1 MRSRIMLSVL
11 MGAFLFTEMMPHA
24 LAEER
29 DLAPKARSA
38 VLMDADTGTILY
50 EKNGREKLPPASITK
65 IMTMLLVMEALEQG
79 KIKYDDHVR
88 VSEHAAQ
95 MGGSQI
101 YLEPG
106 ERMTVREMLK
116 AIAVASAND
125 ASVALAEHISG
136 TEEAFV
142 NEMNRRARAL
152 GMKDT
157 QFRNVNGL
165 PAEGHFSTAHDI
177 AIMSREL
184 LKHTE
189 VTNFTRIYEDY
200 LRQGTSKPFW
210 LVNTNRLVK
219 FYPGVDGLKT
229 GYTSE
234 AKFCLSASAKKGTFR
249 VIAVVMGEPD
259 SKTRNQEV
267 SRMLDFAY
275 SQYTNRLVYRK
286 GDTIAERRVE
296 KGDPAM
302 IRIQAPYPL
311 SILMKKGDKPEQY
324 QRRIVWNDL
333 SAPVAK
339 GQKIG
344 EIQIIKDGRMVSK
357 MELNS
362 PQAIPRAGLW
372 ATWKRVSRSM
382 LWFPEKASTPPVS

>member
-1 MRSRIMLSVL
+1 MVTLLFSV
-11 MGAFLFTEMMPHA
+11 MMPRA
-24 LAEER
+24 FAEER

-38 VLMDADTGTILY
+38 ILMDADTGTILY

-65 IMTMLLVMEALEQG
+65 IMTMLLVVEALDQG
-79 KIKYDDHVR
+79 KIKYDDSVR

-106 ERMTVREMLK
+106 ERMTVRDMLK

-125 ASVALAEHISG
+125 ASVALAEHVSG

-142 NEMNRRARAL
+142 NEMNQRAKAL
-152 GMKDT
+152 GMRDT

-165 PAEGHFSTAHDI
+165 PEEGHFTTAHDI

-184 LKHTE
+184 LKHPE
-189 VTNFTRIYEDY
+189 ITNFTRIYEDY
-200 LRQGTSKPFW
+200 LRQGTTKPFW

-249 VIAVVMGEPD
+249 VIAVVMGEPNA
-259 SKTRNQEV
+259 KTRNHEV

-275 SQYTNRLVYRK
+275 SQYTNRLIYHK
-286 GDTIAERRVE
+286 GDPIAERRVE
-296 KGDPAM
+296 KGDPGK
-302 IRIQAPYPL
+302 IHVKAPYPL
-311 SILMKKGDKPEQY
+311 SILMRKGDKPQQY
-324 QRRIVWNDL
+324 QRRIVWDDL
-333 SAPVAK
+333 KAPVAK

-344 EIQIIKDGRMVSK
+344 EIQIVKDGRIVSK
-357 MELNS
+357 MTLNS
-362 PQAIPRAGLW
+362 PLAIPRAGLW
-372 ATWKRVSRSM
+372 ATWKRVSKSM
-382 LWFPEKASTPPVS
+382 LWIPEKASSPSAS

>member
-11 MGAFLFTEMMPHA
+11 MVALLFMGMMPRA
-24 LAEER
+24 FAEER
-29 DLAPKARSA
+29 ELAPQARSA

-65 IMTMLLVMEALEQG
+65 IMTMLLVLEALDQG
-79 KIKYDDHVR
+79 KIKYDDLVR

-106 ERMTVREMLK
+106 ERMSVRDLLK
-116 AIAVASAND
+116 AVAVASAND
-125 ASVALAEHISG
+125 ASVALAEHVSG
-136 TEEAFV
+136 TDEAFV
-142 NEMNRRARAL
+142 NEMNQRAQAL
-152 GMKDT
+152 GMRDT

-165 PAEGHFSTAHDI
+165 PEEGHFTTAHDI

-184 LKHTE
+184 LKHPE
-189 VTNFTRIYEDY
+189 ITNFTRIYEDY
-200 LRQGTSKPFW
+200 LRQGTTKPFW

-249 VIAVVMGEPD
+249 VIAVVMGEPNA
-259 SKTRNQEV
+259 KTRNHEV

-275 SQYTNRLVYRK
+275 SQYTNRLIYRK
-286 GDTIAERRVE
+286 DDPIAERRVE
-296 KGDPAM
+296 KGDPG
-302 IRIQAPYPL
+302 RILIKAPYPL
-311 SILMKKGDKPEQY
+311 SILMKKGDKPQQY

-333 SAPVAK
+333 QAPVAK

-344 EIQIIKDGRMVSK
+344 EIQIIKDGRIVSR
-357 MELNS
+357 MALNS
-362 PQAIPRAGLW
+362 PLAIRRAGLW
-372 ATWKRVSRSM
+372 ATWKRVSKSV
-382 LWFPEKASTPPVS
+382 LWIPEKASSSSTD

>member
-11 MGAFLFTEMMPHA
+11 MFALLLSGMMPRA
-24 LAEER
+24 FAEER
-29 DLAPKARSA
+29 DLAPQARSA
-38 VLMDADTGTILY
+38 ILMDADTGTILY

-65 IMTMLLVMEALEQG
+65 IMTMLLVLEALDQG
-79 KIKYDDHVR
+79 KIKYGDLVR

-106 ERMTVREMLK
+106 ERMTVRDMLK
-116 AIAVASAND
+116 AVAVASAND
-125 ASVALAEHISG
+125 ASVALAEHVSG

-142 NEMNRRARAL
+142 NEMNQRAQAL
-152 GMKDT
+152 GMRDT
-157 QFRNVNGL
+157 HFRNVNGL
-165 PAEGHFSTAHDI
+165 PEEGHVTTAHDI

-184 LKHTE
+184 LKHPE
-189 VTNFTRIYEDY
+189 ITNFTRIYEDY

-249 VIAVVMGEPD
+249 VIAVVMGEPNA
-259 SKTRNQEV
+259 KARNHEV

-275 SQYTNRLVYRK
+275 SQYTNRLIYRK
-286 GDTIAERRVE
+286 GDSIAELRVE
-296 KGDPAM
+296 KGDPGK
-302 IRIQAPYPL
+302 IRVKAPYPL
-311 SILMKKGDKPEQY
+311 SILMKKGDKPQQY
-324 QRRIVWNDL
+324 QRRIVWEELN
-333 SAPVAK
+333 APVAK

-344 EIQIIKDGRMVSK
+344 EIQIVKDGRIVSR
-357 MELNS
+357 MALNS
-362 PQAIPRAGLW
+362 PLPISRAGLW
-372 ATWKRVSRSM
+372 ATWKRVSKSV
-382 LWFPEKASTPPVS
+382 LWIPEKASSPSTS